1 VNDWAFIILAAGES
15 RRYGK
20 GRKQYRRL
28 GPLPLWLWSGR
39 LAAELM
45 AAGKITETVIVVPG
59 ETEEEHRTWIANS
72 KGTWKVVPGGRT
84 RRESVVTGLKAAGA
98 ENVLVHDA
106 ARPFVTPDLCGKL
119 MKGAAPGTG
128 VVPVLS
134 VRDALKRIDED
145 GKPNHVDR
153 EGLYATQTPQAF
165 PRKDLLAVLQD
176 REEPC
181 VDEGQAWVES
191 GRKLQTVEGN
201 PENFKITYQ
210 EDFELAA
217 KIVDSKRNIRTG
229 IGYDIHQ
236 LTPGARLVLGG
247 VEIDSPLG
255 PSGHS
260 DGDALTHAICDAL
273 LGAAGESDIGVLFPA
288 SDPSLKGIKSLRL
301 LEDVI
306 ERLKTREWFIEWVD
320 AVIVLQAPGIADEIN
335 RIRESLDDIFGVYG
349 FHARVNVRAKSG
361 ERAGP
366 VGNSE
371 AVECYAVATL
381 SGFRGL
387 SGQGSDEAA
396 PRF

>member
-1 VNDWAFIILAAGES
+1 MNDWAFIILAAGES

-20 GRKQYRRL
+20 GKKQYRRL
-28 GPLPLWLWSGR
+28 GSLPLWMWSGR

-45 AAGKITETVIVVPG
+45 AAGKIEETVIVVPG
-59 ETEEEHRTWIANS
+59 ATEEEHRTWIANS

-84 RRESVVTGLKAAGA
+84 RRESVVAGLKAAEA
-98 ENVLVHDA
+98 ENVLIHDA
-106 ARPFVTPDLCGKL
+106 ARPFATPDLCGKL
-119 MKGAAPGTG
+119 MTGAGPRNG

-153 EGLYATQTPQAF
+153 DGLYVTQTPQAF
-165 PRKDLLAVLQD
+165 PRKELLVVLQD

-181 VDEGQAWVES
+181 VDDGQAWVES

-210 EDFELAA
+210 EDFELAE
-217 KIVDSKRNIRTG
+217 KIVDSKRYVRTG

-236 LTPGARLVLGG
+236 LTPGVRLVLGG

-260 DGDALTHAICDAL
+260 DGDVLTHAICDAL

-306 ERLKTREWFIEWVD
+306 ERLKKRECFVEWVD
-320 AVIVLQAPGIADEIN
+320 AVIVLQAPGIAAEIK
-335 RIRESLDDIFGVYG
+335 RIRKSLGDVFGVYG
-349 FHARVNVRAKSG
+349 FPASVNVRVKSG
-361 ERAGP
+361 ERTGP

-387 SGQGSDEAA
+387 
-396 PRF
+396 